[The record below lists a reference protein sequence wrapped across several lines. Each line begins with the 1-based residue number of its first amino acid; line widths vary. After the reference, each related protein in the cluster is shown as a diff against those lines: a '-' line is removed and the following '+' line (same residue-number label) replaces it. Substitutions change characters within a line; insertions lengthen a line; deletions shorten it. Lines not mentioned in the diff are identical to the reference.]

1 MEGLKLLKKGDEILF
16 TYRVDD
22 NYRGIL
28 HKKLKYKFVVNV
40 FEVNGRLRQMETL
53 DFQNDSLRLVGSYL
67 KPNST
72 PEALALRDR
81 ICAEINE
88 LNELN
93 GVVYQK
99 INEPL
104 KKQYIKRPV
113 LWKGI

>member
-28 HKKLKYKFVVNV
+28 HKKLKNKFTVYVT
-40 FEVNGRLRQMETL
+40 EINGRLRQMELL
-53 DFQNDSLRLVGSYL
+53 DFENDSLRVVGSYL

-72 PEALALRDR
+72 PEALALRDKDYT
-81 ICAEINE
+81 EINNI
-88 LNELN
+88 NE
-93 GVVYQK
+93 VVYLK

-104 KKQYIKRPV
+104 KNQYIKRPV
-113 LWKGI
+113 LWKNN